1 MKKTLKLVGIA
12 VISAATLF
20 VSCKK
25 EVEPIITADN
35 PDIIAKAYPG
45 YNYIA
50 WSPVAKGNTFAVYRD
65 DGVKWSGDSV
75 SNNVIIDYDIENGE
89 EYTYSF
95 YTSYGDYSHDQ
106 AYSKVGNKTSVT
118 LKAIK
123 PAIIGENGQTRAL
136 DLAYY
141 EGGSYNAEASKDF
154 IVSADNIK
162 VALNSDKTAICIQF
176 PQKTYL
182 NYKVKVYKG
191 NSVELLPEPLEEEVN
206 AIFISRAAL
215 KTDRIATYY
224 CVPMAAGEYKVQ
236 VTVSSK
242 RILSY
247 SPYYELDLG
256 YAADKIIAKETVNFE
271 AVEVSYYYDYNGSLV
286 LNNTKDVKAVFTDKT
301 CKKVRVTWS
310 PAKDLEWK
318 TYPIANYTVYAY
330 NDDTKKV
337 EKVTEAIKA
346 GKNDAGNDVYYV
358 ETANFSGKYVAV
370 LSVNGKYENVSL
382 DLITSNKIA
391 WYNEPDA
398 FSGDLTKTAGFQN
411 LDDGDSY
418 NDDFV
423 ITISN
428 VDATKKVDV
437 KYFTF
442 DPEQTT
448 YSGNNF
454 SEVFVSADYVKEGSV
469 VAKEENNARECIIK
483 NVAKGHAVAYQITVS
498 EEGKKDYVRAFISN
512 GESY

>member
-12 VISAATLF
+12 VISAVMLF

-50 WSPVAKGNTFAVYRD
+50 WSPVAKGSTFAVYRD

-191 NSVELLPEPLEEEVN
+191 NSVELLPEPLESEEN

-236 VTVSSK
+236 VI
-242 RILSY
+242 RYPL
-247 SPYYELDLG
+247 
-256 YAADKIIAKETVNFE
+256 KEFFHHIMN
-271 AVEVSYYYDYNGSLV
+271 
-286 LNNTKDVKAVFTDKT
+286 
-301 CKKVRVTWS
+301 
-310 PAKDLEWK
+310 
-318 TYPIANYTVYAY
+318 
-330 NDDTKKV
+330 
-337 EKVTEAIKA
+337 
-346 GKNDAGNDVYYV
+346 
-358 ETANFSGKYVAV
+358 
-370 LSVNGKYENVSL
+370 
-382 DLITSNKIA
+382 
-391 WYNEPDA
+391 
-398 FSGDLTKTAGFQN
+398 
-411 LDDGDSY
+411 
-418 NDDFV
+418 
-423 ITISN
+423 
-428 VDATKKVDV
+428 
-437 KYFTF
+437 
-442 DPEQTT
+442 
-448 YSGNNF
+448 
-454 SEVFVSADYVKEGSV
+454 
-469 VAKEENNARECIIK
+469 
-483 NVAKGHAVAYQITVS
+483 
-498 EEGKKDYVRAFISN
+498 
-512 GESY
+512 